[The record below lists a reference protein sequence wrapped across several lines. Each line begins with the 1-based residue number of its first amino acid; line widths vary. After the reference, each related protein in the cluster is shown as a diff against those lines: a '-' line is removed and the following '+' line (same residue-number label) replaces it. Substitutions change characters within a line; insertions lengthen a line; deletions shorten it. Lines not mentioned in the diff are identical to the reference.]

1 MRTAVGGGA
10 TGWQIISTRWYLTA
24 LGTRPR
30 SPRDV
35 VAFPNSTCVK
45 LNTEEYPRTP
55 ASLSLSPVSSS
66 SHSQGGWAGHKS
78 LARTHSGL
86 TDISI

>member
-1 MRTAVGGGA
+1 MRMAVGEA
-10 TGWQIISTRWYLTA
+10 TRWQIISSRWYLTA

-35 VAFPNSTCVK
+35 VAFPNSTRVR
-45 LNTEEYPRTP
+45 LNTEQPGTP

-66 SHSQGGWAGHKS
+66 RHSQGG
-78 LARTHSGL
+78 
-86 TDISI
+86 